1 MVVVL
6 GGTPLLRSKKNLT
19 SYYDVT
25 HSTNT
30 TNLDIKIL
38 VLG

>member
-6 GGTPLLRSKKNLT
+6 GGTPLRSKKNLT

-30 TNLDIKIL
+30 INLDIKIL